1 MLLTDFFYMLYVVF
15 VQLTA
20 DKMPY
25 INSGNCTYAD
35 NVQLNFLCDGKLTE
49 KMWFRWGDRRV
60 GKSEEYAVW
69 ESSKEKDAVV
79 LVSFKKSKLFD
90 YKTIKIDSL
99 HYKIF
104 GVENGKDVEIELKD
118 GNTNCFAFGVRYV
131 SHLRNHCLDLDYNP
145 DDIVAFP
152 IIHYSKPK
160 FNWLQTSEDFVKR
173 HV

>member
-1 MLLTDFFYMLYVVF
+1 YKMLLTDFLLELIILIGFDNK
-15 VQLTA
+15 A
-20 DKMPY
+20 PY

-35 NVQLNFLCDGKLTE
+35 NVQLNFVCEGKLT
-49 KMWFRWGDRRV
+49 KALWLRWGDKRV
-60 GKSEEYAVW
+60 DKSEEYAIW

-131 SHLRNHCLDLDYNP
+131 SELRNHCLDLDYNP

-152 IIHYSKPK
+152 IIHY
-160 FNWLQTSEDFVKR
+160 
-173 HV
+173 